1 MENQLM
7 KKIIVNDLIKTNI
20 AVSTDDAKQLFDA
33 LNDCMQS
40 HTEVEVDFSNLKT
53 IATAFF
59 NVSIGDLYLAWDR
72 RELNKYIHISANSLT
87 PLQKN
92 KLKMV
97 MDNTRTKLSSNKN
110 NFDGEVY

>member
-7 KKIIVNDLIKTNI
+7 KKIIVNELIKTDI
-20 AVSTDDAKQLFDA
+20 AVSTDDAKLLFNA
-33 LNDCMQS
+33 LNDNMLS
-40 HTEVEVDFSNLKT
+40 HTEVKVDFSNLKT

-59 NVSIGDLYLAWDR
+59 NVSIGNLYLNWDR
-72 RELNKYIHISANSLT
+72 KELNKYIHISAESLT

-97 MDNTRTKLSSNKN
+97 MDNTRTKLPSKN